1 MHTPRMHPLIV
12 VITAAGGAAGRRHLN
27 ESGFTDRDLRAAVR
41 AGVVLRARRGWYTVW
56 SREDS
61 RFAALRLGGR
71 LTGLAAIEALGGWV
85 LRAPRLEAAV
95 PRNAARLRD
104 PRRRRPLLDRTR
116 RGIVVHWVGDAH
128 DRDASTGIVPVLEA
142 LRVAIRV
149 ESTEAAVAAIDWALR
164 TGAIDSADLAELA
177 RSIPGRVKPR
187 LLEADPRC
195 DSLPESLAR
204 TRLRAAGLRVRSQV
218 PVPGAGPIDLLVEGV
233 VALEVDGDEF
243 HRDRFE
249 HDRRKDLAITAAGMH
264 ALRPSAR
271 HVFHDWDAV
280 LRAVRSALRERG
292 DPHVPAAEH
301 RRRSRNTRRPAA
313 LPSA

>member
-1 MHTPRMHPLIV
+1 MHPLV
-12 VITAAGGAAGRRHLN
+12 VAITEVGGAAGRRHLN
-27 ESGFTDRDLRAAVR
+27 ENGFTDRDLRAGVR
-41 AGVVLRARRGWYTVW
+41 AGVVRRARRGWYTVW

-104 PRRRRPLLDRTR
+104 PHRRRPLLDRSR
-116 RGIVVHWVGDAH
+116 RGIVVHWVASAH
-128 DRDASTGIVPVLEA
+128 DRDTSTGIVPVLDA
-142 LRVAIRV
+142 LRAAIRA

-164 TGAIDSADLAELA
+164 TGAIGADDLAELA
-177 RSIPGRVKPR
+177 RSIPARLRPR
-187 LLEADPRC
+187 ARLAEARC

-243 HRDRFE
+243 HRERFE

-271 HVFHDWDAV
+271 HVFHDWGAV
-280 LRAVRSALRERG
+280 LRAVRRALRERG
-292 DPHVPAAEH
+292 DPHLPAPVLRG
-301 RRRSRNTRRPAA
+301 RRRNTRRLPA

>member
-1 MHTPRMHPLIV
+1 MHPLIV
-12 VITAAGGAAGRRHLN
+12 AITEVGGAAGRRHLN
-27 ESGFTDRDLRAAVR
+27 ESGFTDRELRAAVR
-41 AGVVLRARRGWYTVW
+41 AGVILRARRGWYTVW

-61 RFAALRLGGR
+61 RFAAVRLGGR

-85 LRAPRLEAAV
+85 LHAPRLEAAV

-104 PRRRRPLLDRTR
+104 PRRRRPLLDRSR
-116 RGIVVHWVGDAH
+116 RGIVVHWVGTEH
-128 DRDASTGIVPVLEA
+128 DRDTSTGIVPVLEA
-142 LRVAIRV
+142 LRVAIRA
-149 ESTEAAVAAIDWALR
+149 ESTETAVAAIDWALR
-164 TGAIDSADLAELA
+164 AGAIDSDDLAELA
-177 RSIPGRVKPR
+177 RSIPARLRPR
-187 LLEADPRC
+187 LLEVDPRC

-271 HVFHDWDAV
+271 HVFHDWGAV
-280 LRAVRSALRERG
+280 LRAVRRALRERG
-292 DPHVPAAEH
+292 DPHLPASEP
-301 RRRSRNTRRPAA
+301 RRRPRNTRRRTA